1 MLDIKLATLLT
12 VAKEKNFTK
21 AAEKLSLTQPAV
33 SHHIGQL
40 EDELGTRIFVRAKT
54 GLRLTPE
61 GEIVLRYAERLRS
74 LYDKML
80 EELNDS
86 ERHMTKIRVGI
97 THTAEINLITE
108 ILAKYGAQ
116 EDNITI
122 TVITDTIKHLYT
134 MLAAYQLDLAFIEGK
149 PSDSAFHHILLDTDY
164 LACVLPVTHPLAA
177 QSMVSLAELKN
188 EQMILRLPSSG
199 TRCLFEAA
207 LLSINESIHSFNIA
221 MEVDNIATIKDLIRK
236 ELGVSILPKS
246 ACMDE
251 LKKGKLAVLPIENL
265 SMPREMNIVYNR
277 DFSHTEILHDLV
289 KLYREEER
297 KANA

>member
-40 EDELGTRIFVRAKT
+40 EEELNTRIFTRAKS
-54 GLRLTPE
+54 GLRLTSE
-61 GEIVLRYAERLRS
+61 GEIVLRYAERLQS

-80 EELNDS
+80 EELSDS

-97 THTAEINLITE
+97 THTAESNLITE

-116 EDNITI
+116 EDNVTITI
-122 TVITDTIKHLYT
+122 NTDTIKHLYN
-134 MLAAYQLDLAFIEGK
+134 MLATYQLDLAFIEGK
-149 PSDSAFHHILLDTDY
+149 PTDPLLNHILLDTDY
-164 LACVLPVTHPLAA
+164 LACVLPVTHPLATH
-177 QSMVSLAELKN
+177 SMISLSELKN

-199 TRCLFEAA
+199 TRKLFEAA
-207 LLSINESIHSFNIA
+207 LLSINESIDSFNITL
-221 MEVDNIATIKDLIRK
+221 EVDNIATIKDLIRK

-277 DFSHTEILHDLV
+277 DFSHTEILSDLV

-297 KANA
+297 KES

>member
-97 THTAEINLITE
+97 THTAESNLITE

-149 PSDSAFHHILLDTDY
+149 PSDSAFNHILLDTDY

-177 QSMVSLAELKN
+177 HSMVSLAELKS
-188 EQMILRLPSSG
+188 EEFMLRLPSSG
-199 TRCLFEAA
+199 TRCWFEAA

>member
-97 THTAEINLITE
+97 THTAESNLITE

-199 TRCLFEAA
+199 TRRLFEAA

>member
-97 THTAEINLITE
+97 THTAESNLITE

-177 QSMVSLAELKN
+177 HSMVSLVELKN

-199 TRCLFEAA
+199 TRRLFEAA

>member
-1 MLDIKLATLLT
+1 MLNPKLGTLLT
-12 VAKEKNFTK
+12 
-21 AAEKLSLTQPAV
+21 AAELGSFTRAAAALNFTQPAV
-33 SHHIGQL
+33 SHQISQL
-40 EDELGTRIFVRAKT
+40 ERQLGVTLFVRAK
-54 GLRLTPE
+54 GKISLTPE
-61 GEIVLRYAERLRS
+61 GEIVLRYAERLQS

-97 THTAEINLITE
+97 THTAESNRITE

-122 TVITDTIKHLYT
+122 TVITDTIKHLYN
-134 MLAAYQLDLAFIEGK
+134 MLATYQLDLAFIEGK
-149 PSDSAFHHILLDTDY
+149 PSDPSFNHILLDTDY

-177 QSMVSLAELKN
+177 RSMVSLAELKN

-199 TRCLFEAA
+199 TRRLFEAA

-246 ACMDE
+246 ECMDE

-277 DFSHTEILHDLV
+277 DFSHTEILQDLV

>member
-97 THTAEINLITE
+97 THTAESNLITE

-149 PSDSAFHHILLDTDY
+149 PSDSAFNHILLDTDY

-199 TRCLFEAA
+199 TRRLFEAA

-265 SMPREMNIVYNR
+265 SMPREMNFVYNR

>member
-54 GLRLTPE
+54 GLRLTSE

-97 THTAEINLITE
+97 THTAESNLITE

-149 PSDSAFHHILLDTDY
+149 PSDSAFNHILLDTDY

-199 TRCLFEAA
+199 TRRLFEAA

>member
-97 THTAEINLITE
+97 THTAESNRITE

-122 TVITDTIKHLYT
+122 TVITDTIKHLYN
-134 MLAAYQLDLAFIEGK
+134 MLAAYQLDLAFIEEK
-149 PSDSAFHHILLDTDY
+149 PSDSSFNHIHLDTDY

-177 QSMVSLAELKN
+177 HSMVSLAELKN

-199 TRCLFEAA
+199 TRRLFEAA

>member
-61 GEIVLRYAERLRS
+61 GEIVLRYAERLQS

-97 THTAEINLITE
+97 THTAESNRITE

-122 TVITDTIKHLYT
+122 TVITDTIKHLYN
-134 MLAAYQLDLAFIEGK
+134 MLAAYQLDLAFIEEK
-149 PSDSAFHHILLDTDY
+149 PSDSSFNHILLDTDY

-177 QSMVSLAELKN
+177 HSMVSLAELKN

-199 TRCLFEAA
+199 TRRLFEAA

>member
-97 THTAEINLITE
+97 THTAESNLITE

-149 PSDSAFHHILLDTDY
+149 PSDSAFNHILLDTDY

-199 TRCLFEAA
+199 TRRLFEAA
-207 LLSINESIHSFNIA
+207 LLSINESIHSFNIG
-221 MEVDNIATIKDLIRK
+221 MEVDKIATIKDLIRK

-265 SMPREMNIVYNR
+265 SMPRERNMVYNR

>member
-1 MLDIKLATLLT
+1 MLDIKLATLLM

-97 THTAEINLITE
+97 THTAESNLITE

-149 PSDSAFHHILLDTDY
+149 PSDSAFNHILLDTDY
-164 LACVLPVTHPLAA
+164 LACVLPVTHPLAVH
-177 QSMVSLAELKN
+177 SMVSLAELKN

-199 TRCLFEAA
+199 TRRLFEAA

>member
-97 THTAEINLITE
+97 THTAESNRITE

-122 TVITDTIKHLYT
+122 TVITDTIKHLYN
-134 MLAAYQLDLAFIEGK
+134 MLAAYQLDLAFIEEK
-149 PSDSAFHHILLDTDY
+149 PSDSSFNHILLDTDY

-177 QSMVSLAELKN
+177 HSMVSLAELKN

-199 TRCLFEAA
+199 TRRLFEAA

>member
-61 GEIVLRYAERLRS
+61 GEVVLRYAERLQS

-97 THTAEINLITE
+97 THTAESNLITE

-149 PSDSAFHHILLDTDY
+149 PSDSAFNHILLDTDY

-177 QSMVSLAELKN
+177 HSMASLAELKN

-199 TRCLFEAA
+199 TRRLFEAA

>member
-40 EDELGTRIFVRAKT
+40 EEELNTRIFTRAKS
-54 GLRLTPE
+54 GLRLTSE
-61 GEIVLRYAERLRS
+61 GEIVLRYAERLQS

-80 EELNDS
+80 EELSDS
-86 ERHMTKIRVGI
+86 VRHMTKIRVGI
-97 THTAEINLITE
+97 THTAESNLITE

-116 EDNITI
+116 EDNVTITI
-122 TVITDTIKHLYT
+122 NTDTIKHLYN
-134 MLAAYQLDLAFIEGK
+134 MLATYQLDLAFIEGK
-149 PSDSAFHHILLDTDY
+149 PTDPSLNHILLDTDY
-164 LACVLPVTHPLAA
+164 LAGVLPVTHPLATH
-177 QSMVSLAELKN
+177 SMISLSELKN

-199 TRCLFEAA
+199 TRKLFEAA
-207 LLSINESIHSFNIA
+207 LLSINESIDSFNITL
-221 MEVDNIATIKDLIRK
+221 EVDNIATIKDLIRK

-277 DFSHTEILHDLV
+277 DFSHTEILSDLV

-297 KANA
+297 KES

>member
-40 EDELGTRIFVRAKT
+40 EEELNTRIFTRAKS
-54 GLRLTPE
+54 GLRLTSE
-61 GEIVLRYAERLRS
+61 GEIVLRYAERLQS

-80 EELNDS
+80 EELSDS

-97 THTAEINLITE
+97 THTAESNLITE

-116 EDNITI
+116 EDNVTITI
-122 TVITDTIKHLYT
+122 NTDTIKHLYN
-134 MLAAYQLDLAFIEGK
+134 MLATYQLDLAFIEGK
-149 PSDSAFHHILLDTDY
+149 PTDTSLNHILLDTDY
-164 LACVLPVTHPLAA
+164 LACVLPVTHPLATH
-177 QSMVSLAELKN
+177 SMISLSELKN

-199 TRCLFEAA
+199 TRKLFEAA
-207 LLSINESIHSFNIA
+207 LLSINESIDSFNITL
-221 MEVDNIATIKDLIRK
+221 EVDNIATIKDLIRK
-236 ELGVSILPKS
+236 GLGVSILPKS

-277 DFSHTEILHDLV
+277 DFSHTEILSDLV

-297 KANA
+297 KES

>member
-54 GLRLTPE
+54 GLRLTSE

-97 THTAEINLITE
+97 THTAESNLITE

-149 PSDSAFHHILLDTDY
+149 PSDSAFNHILLDTDY

-177 QSMVSLAELKN
+177 HSMVSLAELKN

-199 TRCLFEAA
+199 TRRLFEAA
-207 LLSINESIHSFNIA
+207 LLSINESIHSFNIS

>member
-97 THTAEINLITE
+97 THTAESNLITE

-149 PSDSAFHHILLDTDY
+149 PSDPSFNHILLDTDY

-177 QSMVSLAELKN
+177 HSMVSLAELKN

-199 TRCLFEAA
+199 TRRLFEAA

>member
-97 THTAEINLITE
+97 THTAESNLITE

-177 QSMVSLAELKN
+177 QFMVSLAELKN

-199 TRCLFEAA
+199 TRRLFEAA